1 MYTDNEPT
9 GPESEKDLRICYL
22 RNTFYTHMRRMYE
35 RLRAEPRTVVQR
47 SPIHNLGLFC
57 TRDIDKHDMVIEY
70 VGELV
75 RPVVGDIRDDIAVEK
90 GKSTYM
96 FRLDEGNI
104 PWNIFILFLFY
115 FHT

>member
-1 MYTDNEPT
+1 M
-9 GPESEKDLRICYL
+9 G
-22 RNTFYTHMRRMYE
+22 RMYE

-75 RPVVGDIRDDIAVEK
+75 RPVVCVHSASSFAVPAISPR
-90 GKSTYM
+90 GCYL
-96 FRLDEGNI
+96 RPL
-104 PWNIFILFLFY
+104 Y
-115 FHT
+115 

>member
-1 MYTDNEPT
+1 
-9 GPESEKDLRICYL
+9 
-22 RNTFYTHMRRMYE
+22 MYE

-96 FRLDEGNI
+96 FRLDEGTMPVNSKFCVCDEGI
-104 PWNIFILFLFY
+104 MSLNSTFCVSV
-115 FHT
+115 

>member
-1 MYTDNEPT
+1 MRRMYERLRAEPREVVRT
-9 GPESEKDLRICYL
+9 H
-22 RNTFYTHMRRMYE
+22 THTHMNAYRMYE